1 MKHGA
6 KRVHLALV
14 LVAMSCAL
22 AWPSGTRAVPIDD
35 KAVPGALKG
44 VQPTTPSL
52 PAQGQDPGANVS
64 VMLGAELQRGSWR
77 KACSIAA
84 DALARGEQNVDALGV
99 FGMCA
104 ALRNDQAAASPA
116 LQRLRE
122 TEVPPHYYAAMTE
135 GILQLR
141 GGAADKANA
150 TFAAILKSRPAD
162 PLALYFS
169 AEAQHQLKRDAQAIA
184 SFKAVLKRWPD
195 NAPALASAA
204 RLLAAP
210 KAPPQDLKEAVAM
223 TERATAIEP
232 MNLDYW
238 KQMAEL
244 YERVGQHDR
253 AAAVKLQWLSPPSL
267 K

>member
-1 MKHGA
+1 
-6 KRVHLALV
+6 
-14 LVAMSCAL
+14 
-22 AWPSGTRAVPIDD
+22 
-35 KAVPGALKG
+35 
-44 VQPTTPSL
+44 
-52 PAQGQDPGANVS
+52 
-64 VMLGAELQRGSWR
+64 MLGAELQRGSWR

-84 DALARGEQNVDALGV
+84 DSLARGEQNVDAIGV

-104 ALRNDQAAASPA
+104 ALRNDQAAANPA

-122 TEVPPHYYAAMTE
+122 TEAPPYYAAMTE

-141 GGAADKANA
+141 SGAAEKANA
-150 TFAAILKSRPAD
+150 TLTAILKSRPAD
-162 PLALYFS
+162 PLALYFGG
-169 AEAQHQLKRDAQAIA
+169 EAQHQLKRDAQAIA

-195 NAPALASAA
+195 HAPALASAA

-210 KAPPQDLKEAVAM
+210 KAPPQELKEAVAM

-244 YERVGQHDR
+244 YDRAGQHDR
-253 AAAVKLQWLSPPSL
+253 AAAVKLQWLSPPSV

>member
-1 MKHGA
+1 MKSSA
-6 KRVHLALV
+6 KRARLALIGSAITC
-14 LVAMSCAL
+14 LLMMQAAPASAL
-22 AWPSGTRAVPIDD
+22 PMDD
-35 KAVPGALKG
+35 AKKLPGAATG
-44 VQPTTPSL
+44 TQSVPSSAPL
-52 PAQGQDPGANVS
+52 QAPDASLSP
-64 VMLGAELQRGSWR
+64 MLGAELQRGNWR

-99 FGMCA
+99 FGICA
-104 ALRNDQAAASPA
+104 ALRNDQTAAKTA

-122 TEVPPHYYAAMTE
+122 VESPPYYATVME

-141 GGAADKANA
+141 NGAAERADA
-150 TFAAILKSRPAD
+150 TFASVLKSRPAD
-162 PLALYFS
+162 PLALYF
-169 AEAQHQLKRDAQAIA
+169 AGEAQHQLKRDAQAIA

-210 KAPPQDLKEAVAM
+210 KAPPQDLKAAVAM

>member
-1 MKHGA
+1 MNPCA
-6 KRVHLALV
+6 KRAYLALI

-22 AWPSGTRAVPIDD
+22 VAPSGTRAAPIDD
-35 KAVPGALKG
+35 KATPGALKG
-44 VQPTTPSL
+44 VQPTAPSV
-52 PAQGQDPGANVS
+52 PVQGQDPFSNVT

-104 ALRNDQAAASPA
+104 ALRNDQAAANPA

-122 TEVPPHYYAAMTE
+122 TEVPPYYAAMTE

-141 GGAADKANA
+141 SGAAEKANA
-150 TFAAILKSRPAD
+150 TFAAVLKSRPAD
-162 PLALYFS
+162 PLALYFGG
-169 AEAQHQLKRDAQAIA
+169 EAQHQLKRDAQAIA

-195 NAPALASAA
+195 HAPALASAA

-210 KAPPQDLKEAVAM
+210 KAPPQELKEAVAM

-244 YERVGQHDR
+244 YDRAGQHDR
-253 AAAVKLQWLSPPSL
+253 AAAVKLQWLSPPTM

>member
-1 MKHGA
+1 MKPCA
-6 KRVHLALV
+6 KRAHLALI
-14 LVAMSCAL
+14 LVTMVCAL
-22 AWPSGTRAVPIDD
+22 VTPAGTRAVPIDD
-35 KAVPGALKG
+35 KTTPGALKG
-44 VQPTTPSL
+44 VQPTAPSM
-52 PAQGQDPGANVS
+52 PAQGQEPAADVS
-64 VMLGAELQRGSWR
+64 VILGAQLQRGSWR

-122 TEVPPHYYAAMTE
+122 TEAPPHYYAAMTE

-141 GGAADKANA
+141 GGAAEKANA
-150 TFAAILKSRPAD
+150 TFAAVLKSRPAD

-169 AEAQHQLKRDAQAIA
+169 GEAQHQLKRDAQAIA

-195 NAPALASAA
+195 HAPALASAA
-204 RLLAAP
+204 KLLAAP
-210 KAPPQDLKEAVAM
+210 KAPPQELKEAVAM
-223 TERATAIEP
+223 TEHATAIEP

-238 KQMAEL
+238 KQMADL
-244 YERVGQHDR
+244 YERAGQHDR
-253 AAAVKLQWLSPPSL
+253 AAAVKLQWLNPPTV

>member
-1 MKHGA
+1 MKPCA
-6 KRVHLALV
+6 KRARLALI

-22 AWPSGTRAVPIDD
+22 GAPSGTRAVPIDD
-35 KAVPGALKG
+35 KAAPGALKG
-44 VQPTTPSL
+44 VQPAAPSV
-52 PAQGQDPGANVS
+52 PAQGQDPFSNVT

-104 ALRNDQAAASPA
+104 ALRNDQAAANPA

-122 TEVPPHYYAAMTE
+122 TEVPPYYALMTE

-141 GGAADKANA
+141 SGAAEKANA
-150 TFAAILKSRPAD
+150 TFASVLKSRPAD
-162 PLALYFS
+162 PLALYFGG
-169 AEAQHQLKRDAQAIA
+169 EAQHQLKRDAQAIA

-195 NAPALASAA
+195 HAPALASAA

-210 KAPPQDLKEAVAM
+210 KAPPQELKEAVAM
-223 TERATAIEP
+223 TERATAVEP

-244 YERVGQHDR
+244 YERAGQHDR
-253 AAAVKLQWLSPPSL
+253 AAAVKLQWLSPPTV